1 MELKARGNMRMLR
14 WTIPVLTILT
24 VAVSAAALEHGSED
38 TQNGVPSNGNVPD
51 AKQGTGPLL
60 PTVLDLRTAQDIA
73 MSQNPSL
80 QAAEARVSQA
90 KARVWQARSAYFPQ
104 LNLSASASKTW
115 LSPRDYDAARD
126 AAVQPFLDQVYSE
139 TQSGFAAGSMSDA
152 QTYASIFASGWQGTP
167 LLDILTRRP
176 QAFYQLGQGL
186 SQGLY
191 PASQARRSI
200 DNSIQDYRV
209 GLTLSYLIFNG
220 FERKFINAQARFGMK
235 ETEAALA
242 EAKRLL
248 LDAVAQTYYAAQL
261 ARENVN
267 IAEADKA
274 FNARL
279 LKEAQARRRVGAGS
293 LSDELN
299 FEVARNAAQASLIRA
314 RRQFEVALI
323 GLAELLALPDDLDP
337 TAIRL
342 AELEVESPEVLERPD
357 PAALAAYAKDN
368 RPELLLDAY
377 TVQRA
382 EAGVGAQRA
391 AFYPVVTAFVS
402 QDAVRSNSIQTDPT
416 ASNDLKFRE
425 DDFSTTAGINV
436 TYELF
441 AGGRNIAELNEAKAF
456 VREAE
461 RNAHQTKLTVTADVR
476 QAVQELEAAQELL
489 LLERNNAQLVQ
500 RNRDLVERG
509 YNEGAES
516 LVRLNEAQRDLI
528 QARASLAAARVSLFQ
543 AWHDVRTATG
553 ESIEPYISGE
563 L

>member
-1 MELKARGNMRMLR
+1 MLR
-14 WTIPVLTILT
+14 WMIPLVTLLAMTAAAGGLEPASET
-24 VAVSAAALEHGSED
+24 GQQVMDSSGTATNAPAAEAAALPG
-38 TQNGVPSNGNVPD
+38 
-51 AKQGTGPLL
+51 
-60 PTVLDLRTAQDIA
+60 VLDLRAAQDIA

-80 QAAEARVSQA
+80 QAAEARVQQA
-90 KARVWQARSAYFPQ
+90 KARIWQARSAYFPQ

-126 AAVQPFLDQVYSE
+126 AAVQPFVDQIYAQ
-139 TQSGFAAGSMSDA
+139 TQSGFAASSAADV
-152 QTYASIFASGWQGTP
+152 QTYASIFASAWQGTP
-167 LLDILTRRP
+167 LLNVLMRRP
-176 QAFYQLGQGL
+176 QTFSRLGQGIAQ
-186 SQGLY
+186 SLY
-191 PASQARRSI
+191 PAAQARRSV
-200 DNSIQDYRV
+200 DDSIQEYRV
-209 GLTLSYLIFNG
+209 GLTLSYLLFNG

-261 ARENVN
+261 ARENVK
-267 IAEADKA
+267 IAEADKE
-274 FNARL
+274 FNLRL

-299 FEVARNAAQASLIRA
+299 FEVARNAAQAALIRA
-314 RRQFEVALI
+314 RRQFQVARI
-323 GLAELLALPDDLDP
+323 GLAELLALPDDIDP
-337 TAIRL
+337 AGIEL

-357 PAALAAYAKDN
+357 PAALAGYAKDN
-368 RPELLLDAY
+368 RPELLLDEY
-377 TVQRA
+377 TIQRA
-382 EAGVGAQRA
+382 EAGVGAERA
-391 AFYPVVTAFVS
+391 AFYPVVSAFVS
-402 QDAVRSNSIQTDPT
+402 QDAVRSNSARTDPT

-425 DDFSTTAGINV
+425 DDFSTTAGINI

-461 RNAHQTKLTVTADVR
+461 RNAHQTELTVVADVR
-476 QAVQELEAAQELL
+476 QAVEELQAAQELL
-489 LLERNNAQLVQ
+489 LLERSNAQLVQ

-509 YNEGAES
+509 YSEGAES

-528 QARASLAAARVSLFQ
+528 QARASLASARVSLFQ

-553 ESIEPYISGE
+553 ESIEPYVDEE